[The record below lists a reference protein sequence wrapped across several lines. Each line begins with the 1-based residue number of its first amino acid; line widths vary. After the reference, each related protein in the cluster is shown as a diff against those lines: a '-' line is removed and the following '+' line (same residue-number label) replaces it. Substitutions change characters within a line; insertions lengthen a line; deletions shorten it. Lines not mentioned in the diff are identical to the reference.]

1 MTAIPT
7 PQAPNPTQFYV
18 QVMFCKPFK
27 KSMRCRVRAP
37 SGATAFHI
45 AASRGQIAYVK
56 RLVWSLYHKSGGD
69 SQASYAFGV
78 VRSVLN
84 SPGLIE
90 ASVGWQRALGR
101 SRFFGQYSEQQQWP

>member
-1 MTAIPT
+1 
-7 PQAPNPTQFYV
+7 
-18 QVMFCKPFK
+18 
-27 KSMRCRVRAP
+27 MRCRVRAP

-69 SQASYAFGV
+69 SQASYSFGV

-84 SPGLIE
+84 SPGLKRGQGVVDAAL
-90 ASVGWQRALGR
+90 ASNNDLAQYLKHQWGGRELLDAPGSSGSIRSSSGGPSGYWQPG
-101 SRFFGQYSEQQQWP
+101 P